1 MVKKG
6 RAWRDRQNRDP
17 YVRDARAQGYRSR
30 SAFKLKDLQL
40 RDRLIVPGMRVVDL
54 GAAPGGWSQVIT
66 ECLNGRGYLVTV
78 DRLAM
83 DPIVG
88 AVSLVG
94 DLADPVV
101 MDAVVGAL
109 GGAPADLI
117 VSDMAPDLTGIRE
130 ADQARHAALVH
141 LALEVAARALKRGG
155 MCVFKVFY
163 GSMFESLLKEIK
175 PCFNSVGIRKPKASR
190 AESREVY
197 WVLKGYTGYILT

>member
-1 MVKKG
+1 
-6 RAWRDRQNRDP
+6 
-17 YVRDARAQGYRSR
+17 
-30 SAFKLKDLQL
+30 
-40 RDRLIVPGMRVVDL
+40 
-54 GAAPGGWSQVIT
+54 
-66 ECLNGRGYLVTV
+66 
-78 DRLAM
+78 M